1 MGPHQVSYIRLPAPN
16 LQLNMV
22 SEKQAENILLF
33 AINKTGIR
41 EFISKIQYFS
51 DNYL

>member
-1 MGPHQVSYIRLPAPN
+1 
-16 LQLNMV
+16 
-22 SEKQAENILLF
+22 LF

-51 DNYL
+51 DNYLWKPSIIITSAYSGWLHAIGFHLK